1 MEIGAI
7 TSRIDV
13 AQVVL
18 YVFFM
23 FFTGLIFYLRREDRR
38 EGYPLISET
47 TGKPE
52 KLGFIFLPEPKTF
65 RLADGRKV
73 MAPNNKADT
82 RVLKAA
88 PGEPWAGAPLRPT
101 GDPTLA
107 EAGPGSYAER
117 ADIADVTFEG
127 HARIVPLRASGGFTI
142 ETRDADPRGM
152 AVIGADGKTAGKV
165 TDVWVDRSEC
175 LIRYL
180 EVSVGAPSK
189 NVLLPMT
196 FCDVSKSRK
205 RITVD
210 AITAAQ
216 FANVPALKSADT
228 VTLLEEDRIV
238 GYFGGGTLY
247 ATAARQEPLL

>member
-38 EGYPLISET
+38 EGYPLVSET
-47 TGKPE
+47 DGKPQSH
-52 KLGFIFLPEPKTF
+52 GFIWLPEPKTF
-65 RLADGRKV
+65 LLADGRKV
-73 MAPNNKADT
+73 MAPNRKGDQRT
-82 RVLKAA
+82 LKAA
-88 PGEPWAGAPLRPT
+88 PGELWAGAPLRPT
-101 GDPTLA
+101 GDPMLA
-107 EAGPGSYAER
+107 EVGPGSYAER
-117 ADIADVTFEG
+117 ADVADVTHEG

-180 EVSVGAPSK
+180 EVSVGTPSRS
-189 NVLLPMT
+189 VLVPMT
-196 FCDVSKSRK
+196 FCNVNASRK
-205 RITVD
+205 QIVVD

-216 FANVPALKSADT
+216 FTNVPTIKTPDS

-238 GYFGGGTLY
+238 GYFGAGTLY

>member
-38 EGYPLISET
+38 EGYPLVSEAD
-47 TGKPE
+47 GKPQNH
-52 KLGFIFLPEPKTF
+52 GFVWIPEPKTF
-65 RLADGRKV
+65 LMADGRKV
-73 MAPNNKADT
+73 IAPNRKGDT
-82 RVLKAA
+82 RTLKAVPSDA
-88 PGEPWAGAPLRPT
+88 WAGAPLRPT
-101 GDPTLA
+101 GDPMLA
-107 EAGPGSYAER
+107 EVGPGSYAER
-117 ADIADVTFEG
+117 SDTADVTFEG

-142 ETRDADPRGM
+142 AARDADPRGM

-180 EVSVGAPSK
+180 EVGVGSRG
-189 NVLLPMT
+189 VLVPMT
-196 FCDVSKSRK
+196 FCNVDGGRK
-205 RITVD
+205 RIVVD

-216 FANVPALKSADT
+216 FINVPSVKSADS
-228 VTLLEEDRIV
+228 VTRLEEDKIV
-238 GYFGGGTLY
+238 GYFGAGTLY